1 MKRMLYLVLAMAL
14 FFVSCTSQL
23 TQKDD
28 HSEEA
33 HEHEDTIEE
42 HDHADIKQELVA
54 YTDEFELFAEADP
67 FILNEGASILGHFT
81 FLNNFNPLENAEVMA
96 TLTVN
101 GQSIN
106 SAGTFIQAGIYE
118 FDLRPETVGNGSLIF
133 KIIMDAQEKQIQIE
147 VIVFEDDH
155 DAIEFFEAEEDDHGS
170 GISFT
175 KEQSWKVD
183 FATAFPEAKPFGA
196 VIKTTALVQ
205 ALPNKST
212 ILTANTNGVVNYI
225 LSDLVEGKAINYK
238 GALFSITGSGMGND
252 NASLVYA
259 SAQSNYEKEMADYER
274 VQKLAERQI
283 VSQKELLA
291 SKSSYEQA
299 KAVYE
304 NLKRNFNSQGQVIAA
319 PFSGI
324 IGEIFISN
332 GQYVNAGDPIAS
344 VLTTESVQLKADIQQ
359 KYANKVNQISE
370 VFLRLP
376 AQDNWI
382 DYKELNGKFL
392 SIGTQVSPDNFLIP
406 AYFEIENKG
415 DFFPGSLV
423 ELNLKTTSD
432 INQVIIPNTAL
443 VEQQGNFFV
452 FVQLDPELF
461 EKRQVIIGDTDGLES
476 VVKSG
481 LHADERIVTKG
492 AVLVKLATA
501 TGSLD
506 PHAGHVH

>member
-1 MKRMLYLVLAMAL
+1 MKRMLYLGLAMAL
-14 FFVSCTSQL
+14 FFVACTSQP
-23 TQKDD
+23 TQQDD
-28 HSEEA
+28 HSEETQGL
-33 HEHEDTIEE
+33 ENVLEE

-54 YTDEFELFAEADP
+54 YTNEIELFAEADP

-81 FLNNFNPLENAEVMA
+81 FLNNFKPLEDAEVMA
-96 TLTVN
+96 ILSVN
-101 GQSIN
+101 GQSIK
-106 SAGTFIQAGIYE
+106 SAGTFVQAGIYE
-118 FDLRPETVGNGSLIF
+118 FDLHPETVGNGSLLF
-133 KIIMDAQEKQIQIE
+133 KIIQEGQEKQVQLN

-183 FATAFPEAKPFGA
+183 FATALPETKPFGA
-196 VIKTTALVQ
+196 VIKTTARVQ
-205 ALPNKST
+205 PLPNKSS

-259 SAQSNYEKEMADYER
+259 SAQSNYEKEIADYQR
-274 VQKLAERQI
+274 VQKLAEKQI

-291 SKSSYEQA
+291 SKSSYEQT

-304 NLKRNFNSQGQVIAA
+304 NLERNFNSQGQVIAA
-319 PFSGI
+319 PFSGK
-324 IGEIFISN
+324 IGEIFIRN

-359 KYANKVNQISE
+359 KYATQVNQISE

-382 DYKELNGKFL
+382 DYKEFNGKII
-392 SIGTQVSPDNFLIP
+392 SVGTQVHAENFLVPI
-406 AYFEIENKG
+406 YLEIQNNGE
-415 DFFPGSLV
+415 FFSGSFV
-423 ELNLKTTSD
+423 ELNLKTTSETD
-432 INQVIIPNTAL
+432 QVVIPNTAL

-452 FVQLDPELF
+452 FVQLNPELF
-461 EKRQVIIGDTDGLES
+461 EKRQLIIGDTDGLES
-476 VVKSG
+476 VVKNG

-492 AVLVKLATA
+492 AILVKLASA
-501 TGSLD
+501 SGNLD